1 MKAHTALCYVA
12 VLLSCIGIIL
22 AALDSAWAWC
32 AAYGVLDIIG
42 MLMLRRSLTIA
53 SMPPREDRRED
64 DPKERIG
71 S

>member
-1 MKAHTALCYVA
+1 MRAHTGLCFVA
-12 VLLSCIGIIL
+12 VALSGFAMVF
-22 AALDSAWAWC
+22 AAVNRDWHWC
-32 AAYGVLDIIG
+32 AAYGILDIIG
-42 MLMLRRSLTIA
+42 MLMLRRSLKMA